1 MKNKLISISTIFIV
15 LFTSLITVDAAS
27 PSPRVDLSDYE
38 ITASDK
44 NAVYIS
50 GTVSMCEGQNIGL
63 FDSTRTTPLSYTTVG
78 TTHSSGSFKIKVPAI
93 FLKDGTNTFKIIS
106 LPVRGKLNASSPKT
120 VTVTIKTSASKQDQ
134 VITAGNLT
142 LKVKEKKN
150 LNAKVDSG
158 LPLTYVSTDPN
169 VATVAVDG
177 TAYGNSVGTTTII
190 INQAGNDKYKPVS
203 KHITITVKDAASST
217 TTKNTYT
224 IIYNSNGGSGK
235 AYSQKVEVGKSATL
249 LPNKFTK
256 AGYQFVGWA
265 DAQGRQIMSGTD
277 VTKFKNVN
285 MKHFQLGKVKYK
297 NKASIK
303 NLTGKNKQIVL
314 YAVWKGNGP
323 QAAVDWAKLI
333 AADNNFCYNTTFK
346 GPWGCYF
353 CGDNKNWHNKKHYVC
368 MTLVNAAYAHGANN
382 SAWWS
387 KNKTCNT
394 IYIDGGARLSKIR
407 KKCKVLKELGKPK
420 MSKLQPGDIFV
431 WNTVH
436 VAMYVGKSGGKHYYV
451 EATRGSKP
459 YTSSSHRKSQVR
471 VKQLKSGTYKKISS
485 VFRLK

>member
-1 MKNKLISISTIFIV
+1 MKNKIISISIIFIF
-15 LFTSLITVDAAS
+15 LFTALISVDAAA
-27 PSPRVDLSDYE
+27 PSPRVNLNDYE

-44 NAVYIS
+44 NAVYLS
-50 GTVSMCEGQNIGL
+50 GTVTICAGQNIGL
-63 FDSTRTTPLSYTTVG
+63 FDSTGKIPYNYVTVSN
-78 TTHSSGSFKIKVPAI
+78 TNSQGSFKIQVPSI
-93 FLKDGTNTFKIIS
+93 YLKEGTNTFKIIS
-106 LPVRGKLNASSPKT
+106 LPVRGVLNASMPKT
-120 VTVTIKTSASKQDQ
+120 VTVTINTPASKQDQ
-134 VITAGNLT
+134 IITANNLT

-150 LNAKVDSG
+150 LNAKVNSG

-169 VATVAVDG
+169 VATVAADG
-177 TAYGNSVGTTTII
+177 TVYGNNVGSTSITIT
-190 INQAGNDKYKPVS
+190 QAGNDKYNPAS
-203 KHITITVKDAASST
+203 KHITITVSDAASS

-224 IIYNSNGGSGK
+224 IIYNANGGSGK
-235 AYSQKVEVGKSATL
+235 VYSQKVEVGKSATL

-256 AGYQFVGWA
+256 TGYQFVGWT
-265 DAQGRQIMSGTD
+265 DASGRQIMSGTD
-277 VTKFKNVN
+277 VTKFKNVD

-353 CGDNKNWHNKKHYVC
+353 CGDNRNWHSKKHYVC
-368 MTLVNAAYAHGANN
+368 MTLVNAAYAHGANH
-382 SAWWS
+382 SAFWS

-394 IYIDGGARLSKIR
+394 TYIDGGARLSKIR
-407 KKCKVLKELGKPK
+407 KCKALKEVGKPK
-420 MSKLQPGDIFV
+420 MSSLKPGDVFV

-436 VAMYVGKSGGKHYYV
+436 VAMYVGKSGGKYYYV

-459 YTSSSHRKSQVR
+459 YTSSSHRKSQIR
-471 VKQLKSGTYKKISS
+471 VKELKSGTYKKISS
-485 VFRLK
+485 VFRTK